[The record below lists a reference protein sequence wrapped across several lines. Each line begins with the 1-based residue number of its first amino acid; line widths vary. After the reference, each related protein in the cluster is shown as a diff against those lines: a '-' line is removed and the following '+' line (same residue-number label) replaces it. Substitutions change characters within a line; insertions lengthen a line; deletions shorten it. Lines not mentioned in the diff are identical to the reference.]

1 MKVILQFKEIML
13 IWGAVLKQNK
23 WAETKETHI
32 LLTSVLQL
40 CVMVINNST
49 IPELLY
55 SLLQYNR
62 V

>member
-23 WAETKETHI
+23 WAETKERVI